1 MKKNKGEGE
10 KKKRQGGRENRKREG
25 GKNGRDKVEEK
36 KRINKEL
43 KERNREK
50 EEKGVNI
57 RKRDKEG
64 GETDETRHTEGR
76 GRADGGASEGR
87 QGSLALRGPKGRPE
101 YQGLLA
107 GTGIYI

>member
-1 MKKNKGEGE
+1 M
-10 KKKRQGGRENRKREG
+10 
-25 GKNGRDKVEEK
+25 
-36 KRINKEL
+36 

-50 EEKGVNI
+50 EEEKRENI

-64 GETDETRHTEGR
+64 GENDETRHTEGR
-76 GRADGGASEGR
+76 GRADGGACEGR
-87 QGSLALRGPKGRPE
+87 QGSLALGGPKGRPE